1 MEDSEYMRKT
11 KQTDYRELDIFKE
24 FSDLSRELRESIQQM
39 KRYYRFDV
47 GDEIRRL
54 LREIKYKISDI
65 NSIPNNCKLEKLV
78 SLCSLLNHLEIALSD
93 CIEEGSLSLK
103 GRYNIN
109 LPLSRLANVKT
120 QAINWKNYIE
130 DKYSQ

>member
-1 MEDSEYMRKT
+1 MKKT

-24 FSDLSRELRESIQQM
+24 FSDLSREPRESIQQM

-65 NSIPNNCKLEKLV
+65 NSSPNNCKLEKLV

-120 QAINWKNYIE
+120 QATNWENYIE

>member
-1 MEDSEYMRKT
+1 MK
-11 KQTDYRELDIFKE
+11 KDYRELEIFKE
-24 FSDLSRELRESIQQM
+24 FSDLSKELRKSIQQM

-54 LREIKYKISDI
+54 LRKIKYKISDI
-65 NSIPNNCKLEKLV
+65 SSSPNNCKLEKLV
-78 SLCSLLNHLEIALSD
+78 SLCSLLDHLEIALSD

-109 LPLSRLANVKT
+109 LPMSRLANVKS
-120 QAINWKNYIE
+120 QAANWRNYIG
-130 DKYSQ
+130 DKYPQ